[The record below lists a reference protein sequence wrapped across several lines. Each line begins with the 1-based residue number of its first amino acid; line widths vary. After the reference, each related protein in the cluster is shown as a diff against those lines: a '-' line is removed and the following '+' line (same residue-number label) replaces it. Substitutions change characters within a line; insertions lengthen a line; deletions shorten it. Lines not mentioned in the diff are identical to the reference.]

1 MNLSFGVHRGGQN
14 LVFCQ
19 LVIRFTSIYGAD
31 LPHAVKGAFAQY
43 VWLFLE
49 EGDVDMD
56 VNYALEPDEIEK
68 GMVRNP

>member
-1 MNLSFGVHRGGQN
+1 M
-14 LVFCQ
+14 
-19 LVIRFTSIYGAD
+19 
-31 LPHAVKGAFAQY
+31 KGAFAQH